1 MEEIRELM
9 KQGKK
14 SVEKGRYSKEF
25 LNSITKYAL
34 DPRVVQASN
43 GSVGFDLL
51 DTDGRVFV
59 SAILKLDNGILLQ
72 LAKGLFVSRVK

>member
-1 MEEIRELM
+1 M

-14 SVEKGRYSKEF
+14 SVEKGRYSREF
-25 LNSITKYAL
+25 LNSITEYAL
-34 DPRVVQASN
+34 DPRVIQASN
-43 GSVGFDLL
+43 DDLL